1 MSPKMKTSQDR
12 TTKAS
17 FEILKNYLNERRDK
31 WLRILNEDYKTDG
44 GGSLAEH
51 SKGRLSAVIEFISF
65 IEALEKQN
73 EE

>member
-1 MSPKMKTSQDR
+1 MSPTMKSSKDR

-17 FEILKNYLNERRDK
+17 FKILKDYLKERREK
-31 WLRILNEDYKTDG
+31 WLRILNEDYKTDAG
-44 GGSLAEH
+44 NSLVEH